1 MALSLKNLFGSKDE
15 PTSQGLRVAGTT
27 PTGGLVV
34 AKDVNW
40 KMNGITEA
48 GSANGDIT
56 AYRAGFHSCYQAVRH
71 SQELDQQLQAK
82 MRERLNSEKIA
93 LEGELS
99 AEQGKQE
106 STQTK
111 LDIAKQQVA
120 TLQCKLDEAQHG
132 MVNREKTVRLN
143 FLIGVAIVAL
153 LTIYL
158 FIFYSSTAYSAFFRD
173 FDAGDS
179 LNVAMFDGNAVVDAF
194 RSSFFEGCFCLF
206 MPVIF
211 LALGY
216 VAHGFS
222 TTSKG
227 FERYLK
233 TFLLYLITFAF
244 DFLMAYKISKAFY
257 NIDSIMS
264 LEEPAPY
271 SIQLAIAQEDF
282 WIVIFCGFV
291 SYIIWGLAFSF
302 VMNCYDR
309 LTNNKYILE
318 SIHRDLDEAQS
329 IVDNIQNDLSAI
341 NQKIAQ
347 LKADIKKKENEL
359 LTHVR
364 YDYAII
370 EQALANHYQGWAAF
384 FAIAQMDTN
393 PLNDAYEQE
402 MDAVHKWMHKE

>member
-1 MALSLKNLFGSKDE
+1 MALSLKKLFGSKQE
-15 PTSQGLRVAGTT
+15 PTPQGLRVAGTT
-27 PTGGLVV
+27 ATGDIVV
-34 AKDVNW
+34 SQNVNW
-40 KMNGITEA
+40 KMIGITEA
-48 GSANGDIT
+48 GQANGDIT
-56 AYRAGFHSCYQAVRH
+56 AYRAGFTSCFHRVRH
-71 SQELDQQLQAK
+71 SQELDQQLQDQMK
-82 MRERLNSEKIA
+82 QRLNSEKIA
-93 LEGELS
+93 MEGDLS

-106 STQTK
+106 NTQQK
-111 LDIAKQQVA
+111 LDIAKHQVA
-120 TLQCKLDEAQHG
+120 TLRLKLDEAQHG

-143 FLIGVAIVAL
+143 FLIGVTIVAL

-173 FDAGDS
+173 FDVGES
-179 LNVAMFDGNAVVDAF
+179 LNIAMFDGNAVVDAF

-222 TTSKG
+222 IMSKG

-233 TFLLYLITFAF
+233 TILLYLITFAF
-244 DFLMAYKISKAFY
+244 DFLLAYKISKAFY
-257 NIDSIMS
+257 DTDVVISFVP
-264 LEEPAPY
+264 LPPY
-271 SIQLAIAQEDF
+271 SIKLAFSQEDF

-291 SYIIWGLAFSF
+291 SYVIWGLAFSF

-309 LTNNKYILE
+309 LTNNKYEIE
-318 SIHRDLDEAQS
+318 GIRRDLDDAQS
-329 IVDNIQNDLSAI
+329 VVDNIQKELSTI

-364 YDYAII
+364 YDYALI
-370 EQALANHYQGWAAF
+370 EKVLADHYQGWAAF
-384 FAIAQMDTN
+384 FAMAERDTK
-393 PLNDAYEQE
+393 PLKEVYEQE
-402 MDAVHKWMHKE
+402 LDAVHKWMNKE